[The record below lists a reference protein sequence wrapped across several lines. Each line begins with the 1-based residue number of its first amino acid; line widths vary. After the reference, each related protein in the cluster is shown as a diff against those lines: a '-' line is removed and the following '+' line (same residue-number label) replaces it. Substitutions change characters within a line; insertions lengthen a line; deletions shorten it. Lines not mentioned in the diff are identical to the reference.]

1 MDHVAIDLG
10 GRESQICI
18 RGPDNQVRV
27 ERRLPTSRLKA
38 FFAELK
44 PSRVIVETCA
54 EAFAVAVDAK
64 EAGHDV
70 RVVPATLVRALG
82 VGQRGI
88 KTDVRDARCLSE
100 ASVRMELGS
109 VHVPSAHAREL
120 KAVCTLRDAL
130 VRSRTVLVNGV
141 RGWMRG
147 QLLRVGSGSTPTF
160 TRRVRTYFDL
170 LQRELPPYVERQLLA
185 IDALT
190 EQILASDLELE
201 FLAHDNEQC
210 RRVMTIPGVGPA
222 TAVRFVASIDEIS
235 RFKTAHELESYFG
248 LTPGELSSS
257 DTKHRTGI
265 TKAGSAAVRWL
276 LVQAAWAAWRTR
288 PNDPMVLWAR
298 ALFERKK
305 SKVIAIAALARK
317 IAGVMFALLRDQSTY
332 DPLRASTV
340 RPPEAATVL
349 ASGKAVTAISR
360 AATPEVAPLTPKA
373 APAPAASTKP
383 SRASTRTAA
392 SRSAKPSKQRSSAGW
407 DGKSD
412 VPTASTASPKAA
424 RSPRARRTRGAPRS
438 D

>member
-18 RGPDNQVRV
+18 RGADNQVRL
-27 ERRLPTSRLKA
+27 ERRLQTTGLKA
-38 FFAELK
+38 FFEELK
-44 PSRVIVETCA
+44 PSRIIVETCA

-160 TRRVRTYFDL
+160 TRRVRMYFDL
-170 LQRELPPYVERQLLA
+170 LERELPPYVERQLLA

-190 EQILASDLELE
+190 EQILASDQELE
-201 FLAHDNEQC
+201 FLAKDSENC

-235 RFKTAHELESYFG
+235 RFRTAHELESYFG

-288 PNDPMVLWAR
+288 PHDPMVLWAR
-298 ALFERKK
+298 TLFERKK
-305 SKVIAIAALARK
+305 SKVVAVAALARK
-317 IAGVMFALLRDQSTY
+317 IAGVMFALLRDGSTY
-332 DPLRASTV
+332 DPLRASTA
-340 RPPEAATVL
+340 RPPEAATVV
-349 ASGKAVTAISR
+349 ASGKALTAIAR
-360 AATPEVAPLTPKA
+360 AATPAAEPPTPRS
-373 APAPAASTKP
+373 APAPSVSTRP
-383 SRASTRTAA
+383 SRSSTQTVA
-392 SRSAKPSKQRSSAGW
+392 RSAEPSKQRSSAGW
-407 DGKSD
+407 EEKSEE
-412 VPTASTASPKAA
+412 STTSPKVT
-424 RSPRARRTRGAPRS
+424 RSPRARRARTSTRS